1 MLNKARSLVLVL
13 LLLLLKIQVYYS
25 LTALENKPSF
35 RQQYLLTI
43 KAVNFRSSSLL
54 LPPLKSFSSDL
65 FSSVWQKAIRFCCT
79 QVQEARWYQQKQCV
93 PLSLRNEKKQSKEWK
108 RNRF

>member
-43 KAVNFRSSSLL
+43 EAVNFHSSSLL
-54 LPPLKSFSSDL
+54 SPPLELFSSDL
-65 FSSVWQKAIRFCCT
+65 FVYQKAIRLCCT
-79 QVQEARWYQQKQCV
+79 QVQEARWYQ
-93 PLSLRNEKKQSKEWK
+93 
-108 RNRF
+108 